1 MVDVQVGVVKNF
13 FAKPSVAAIEV
24 TEGEF
29 QVGDVLWFKGYT
41 TDFKQEVQ
49 SMQEE
54 KQVIT
59 KAVKGQLV
67 GVQVE
72 ERVREKDL
80 VFKVADRVMLEVV
93 NISHSFSDSTP
104 FNPQVLNGVE
114 LRLAPGEVVLL
125 TGPSGSGK
133 TTLAR
138 ILAGLLRPEQ
148 GTVRFNGKDL
158 YGSDG
163 RRFATTDR
171 VVLASQYPER
181 QFFANTVW
189 DELSWGLRVG
199 LGIEG
204 EEISRR
210 LRKVSEDIAFPLA
223 QLADRSPRSLSSGQQ
238 RKAALVSLLAL
249 EPQVLMLDEPLAGL
263 NARERRRVVSLLH
276 QWNRGNRTMLV
287 IAHELEL
294 FLGWVRRVAV
304 MAGGRLIFCGSPTE
318 LCQTDDPIVRQTAS
332 LPPMVELSY
341 YLQRRGLSKGPVSG
355 DSATVR
361 QQLEEALT
369 RQSRTSGA
377 GTKTQG

>member
-1 MVDVQVGVVKNF
+1 
-13 FAKPSVAAIEV
+13 
-24 TEGEF
+24 
-29 QVGDVLWFKGYT
+29 
-41 TDFKQEVQ
+41 
-49 SMQEE
+49 
-54 KQVIT
+54 
-59 KAVKGQLV
+59 
-67 GVQVE
+67 
-72 ERVREKDL
+72 
-80 VFKVADRVMLEVV
+80 MLEAVH
-93 NISHSFSDSTP
+93 ISHTFSDSTP
-104 FNPQVLNGVE
+104 FSPQVLNGVE

-148 GTVRFNGKDL
+148 GTVRFNGEDL
-158 YGSDG
+158 FGSDG

-171 VVLASQYPER
+171 VALAFQYPER

-199 LGIEG
+199 FGMEG
-204 EEISRR
+204 AEISRR

-249 EPQVLMLDEPLAGL
+249 EPQVLILDEPLAGL

-276 QWNRGNRTMLV
+276 QWNRGNRTMVV

-294 FLGWVRRVAV
+294 FLGWVGRVAV
-304 MAGGRLIFCGSPTE
+304 MAAGRLIFCGSPTE
-318 LCQTDDPIVRQTAS
+318 LCQTSDPVVRQTAS

-341 YLQRRGLSKGPVSG
+341 YLQQCGFSKGPVSG

-369 RQSRTSGA
+369 RQSRSSEPGRRT
-377 GTKTQG
+377 

>member
-1 MVDVQVGVVKNF
+1 
-13 FAKPSVAAIEV
+13 
-24 TEGEF
+24 
-29 QVGDVLWFKGYT
+29 
-41 TDFKQEVQ
+41 
-49 SMQEE
+49 
-54 KQVIT
+54 
-59 KAVKGQLV
+59 
-67 GVQVE
+67 
-72 ERVREKDL
+72 
-80 VFKVADRVMLEVV
+80 MLEAI
-93 NISHSFSDSTP
+93 NIGHTFSESTP
-104 FNPQVLNGVE
+104 FSHQVLNGVG
-114 LRLAPGEVVLL
+114 LKLAPGEVVLL

-138 ILAGLLRPEQ
+138 ILAGLVRPEQ
-148 GTVRFNGKDL
+148 GTVRFNGQDL
-158 YGSDG
+158 YSSDG

-189 DELSWGLRVG
+189 DELNWGLRVG
-199 LGIEG
+199 FGMEG
-204 EEISRR
+204 AEISRR

-249 EPQVLMLDEPLAGL
+249 EPQVLILDEPLAGL

-276 QWNRGNRTMLV
+276 HWNRGDRTMLV

-294 FLGWVRRVAV
+294 FLGWVGRVAV
-304 MAGGRLIFCGSPTE
+304 MAAGRLAFCGSPTA
-318 LCQTDDPIVRQTAS
+318 LCQTGDPAVRETVS

-341 YLQRRGLSKGPVSG
+341 YLKRCGFSKGPVSG

-369 RQSRTSGA
+369 QQRHHSEA
-377 GTKTQG
+377 GTKTESLISPKKEKPSVF